1 MSLATFRDVAVVLDD
16 RFQGLHIGSARLE
29 KLAEGCRWAE
39 GPAYFPAGRY
49 LIWSDVPNDRMM
61 RFDETSGAVS
71 VFRHSSG
78 YSNGNT
84 VDRQGRLVTCEHGN
98 RRVTHTEHD
107 GSITVLASHYQGQR
121 FNSPNDVVVKSDG
134 SIWFTDPA
142 YGIDSDYEG
151 HKAESEIGDCH
162 VYRIDPHTGDVRV
175 VADDFVRPN
184 GIAFSPDERRLYV
197 ADTGATHAKDGPRHI
212 RVFDVDDQGSLSGG
226 NVFATCTQGLFD
238 GFRLDEAGRIW
249 TSAGDGVH
257 CYESDGTLIGKI
269 LVPEAVANVVFGGP
283 KRNRLYICATTSLY
297 AVMLPVNGA
306 KTF

>member
-1 MSLATFRDVAVVLDD
+1 MIKDVAVTLDD
-16 RFQGLHIGSARLE
+16 RFRRLVIGSARLE

-61 RFDETSGAVS
+61 RYDETSGAVS
-71 VFRHSSG
+71 VFRAPSG

-84 VDRQGRLVTCEHGN
+84 IDRQGRLVTCEHGH
-98 RRVTHTEHD
+98 RRVTRTEHD
-107 GSITVLASHYQGQR
+107 GAVTVIASHHDGKR
-121 FNSPNDVVVKSDG
+121 FNSPNDVVVKSDN

-151 HKAESEIGDCH
+151 HKSESEIGGCH
-162 VYRIDPHTGDVRV
+162 VYRVDPQSGAVTQ
-175 VADDFVRPN
+175 VAGDFVRPN
-184 GIAFSPDERRLYV
+184 GLAFSPDERRLYV
-197 ADTGATHAKDGPRHI
+197 ADTGATHVVDGPRHI
-212 RVFDVDDQGSLSGG
+212 RVFDVTEDGSLTGG
-226 NVFATCTQGLFD
+226 SVFATCTEGLFD

-257 CYESDGTLIGKI
+257 CYDPDGTLIGKI
-269 LVPEAVANVVFGGP
+269 LVPEAVANVVFGGA

-297 AVMLPVNGA
+297 AIMLPVNGA